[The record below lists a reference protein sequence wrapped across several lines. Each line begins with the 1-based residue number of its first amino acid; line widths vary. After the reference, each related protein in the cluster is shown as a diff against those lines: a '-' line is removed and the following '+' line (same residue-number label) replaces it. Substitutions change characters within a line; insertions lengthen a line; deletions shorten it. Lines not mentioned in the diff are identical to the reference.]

1 MQRSARPLW
10 PVGALLLLGLVVVG
24 VLWLQRA
31 DSEDDVSVSIALK
44 RLEIVGL
51 ACERF
56 RAARGAWPETLDDL
70 VPGQL
75 ASLPPDP
82 YGGALRLGP
91 DPLGGGHVVYS
102 LGPDGVDQGGV
113 PRDPVSGA
121 GDLVYPLD

>member
-1 MQRSARPLW
+1 MAVLI
-10 PVGALLLLGLVVVG
+10 VGMLIGG
-24 VLWLQRA
+24 VLWRT
-31 DSEDDVSVSIALK
+31 SDDAEGEGSVSITLK

-56 RAARGAWPETLDDL
+56 RAAHGAWPASLDEL

-75 ASLPPDP
+75 ATLPPDP

-102 LGPDGVDQGGV
+102 LGPDRVDQGGV